1 MFVSIDSR
9 RVRVHMQLYLYGKDT
24 KLCEV
29 CGERFEYNVDAKTQP
44 LYCKECKHKKD
55 LEKYARYNEKR

>member
-1 MFVSIDSR
+1 MDVNCSR
-9 RVRVHMQLYLYGKDT
+9 GNLQSNIPANT

-29 CGERFEYNVDAKTQP
+29 CGERFEYNVYAKTPP